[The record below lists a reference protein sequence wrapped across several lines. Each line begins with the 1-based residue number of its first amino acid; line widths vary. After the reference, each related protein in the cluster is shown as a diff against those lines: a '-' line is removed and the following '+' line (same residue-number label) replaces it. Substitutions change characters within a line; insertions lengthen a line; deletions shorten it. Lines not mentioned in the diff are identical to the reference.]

1 MTTEKRLSYFFVRN
15 ATEMM
20 RAKPKC
26 TRGRKLICGE
36 LLDALLLLQFTDK

>member
-1 MTTEKRLSYFFVRN
+1 MTIVFRLSYFFVQN
-15 ATEMM
+15 ATEVMQ
-20 RAKPKC
+20 AKPKC